1 VFSEISKNWAAEP
14 LTSYETML
22 NFIRTTSTKTGLA
35 VTAYLDRKEYPTGLK
50 PDRNLISALRLK
62 HSDTLPKWNYTIAPN
77 L

>member
-1 VFSEISKNWAAEP
+1 MID
-14 LTSYETML
+14 
-22 NFIRTTSTKTGLA
+22 TKPA
-35 VTAYLDRKEYPTGLK
+35 RERAYLDRKEYPTGLK